1 MALALTLGAC
11 SGSGPGP
18 SPKEQDPNQA
28 ADNLATALT
37 AADLST
43 VPAVVAG
50 AQPAPTTPSAGATP
64 SGTASPATPP
74 AEVPA
79 AQRDLTTVLSGMDGL
94 KPEVTHGEVKRV
106 GDTAD
111 VDLDYTWK
119 LAGGE
124 WKYRST
130 ARFHLDTQSQNSQSP
145 NPQSQNSGKWV
156 LDWQP
161 SVLHPDLTFA
171 GRLVHKNRLGERSP
185 ITGQDGALLAAD
197 QQVARIGIDKSAV
210 DPATAEKSAAALAK
224 LVDVQADPYV
234 KRVHDAPPQGFVEA
248 IALRTSNN
256 GTSNGSGGTAEI
268 PDVKAIP
275 GARAI
280 PTTRSVSVDKV
291 LAPEL
296 LGQVG
301 EASPELIRDS
311 GGQVFPGDPAG
322 TSGLQERYDAQL
334 RGRAG
339 STITLVAR
347 PGQKLEAPADPGG
360 TASPGS
366 TATPDSD
373 KPRVLFDS
381 DPTPGTPLAISL
393 DPALQ
398 KKVEGIV
405 NPAKSGTSVVAIRP
419 STGKIVAAANSDSV
433 GGAANATF
441 GRYAPGST
449 FKVVT
454 ALALLRSGMTP
465 DSTVNCTD
473 TVTVDGRTFK
483 NYNDFPASQVG
494 KMPLSKAIA
503 LSCNTAIISEAGKIT
518 PQALSQAAAS
528 LGLGQDYDA
537 GFPSFFGSLPNP
549 SNEVGKA
556 ESLIG
561 QGTIEASVMSMAG
574 VAASVA
580 AGHTV
585 VPALIDGKNPPAP
598 TTGLSADEARQLQ
611 SLMRGVVDG
620 GSASSLRGVA
630 DGAKTGTAEYG
641 QPGPGGSLPTHAWM
655 IAWRGDL
662 AVAVMVTDGDSG
674 SKSAGPIVAKV
685 LD

>member
-1 MALALTLGAC
+1 MALAVTLGAC

-28 ADNLATALT
+28 ADNLTTALG
-37 AADLST
+37 AADLT
-43 VPAVVAG
+43 EVPAVAAG
-50 AQPAPTTPSAGATP
+50 AQPAPTPSANPSP

-74 AEVPA
+74 AEIPP

-94 KPEVTHGEVKRV
+94 KPQVSHGEVKKV
-106 GDTAD
+106 GDVAD

-130 ARFHLDTQSQNSQSP
+130 ARFHLDK
-145 NPQSQNSGKWV
+145 GKWV

-171 GRLVHKNRLGERSP
+171 SRLVHKNRLGERSP
-185 ITGQDGALLAAD
+185 ITGQGGALLAAD

-248 IALRTSNN
+248 IALRTSN
-256 GTSNGSGGTAEI
+256 GGAAEI
-268 PDVKAIP
+268 PDVKGIP
-275 GARAI
+275 GARSI

-291 LAPEL
+291 LAPEI

-311 GGQVFPGDPAG
+311 EGQVFPGDPAG

-339 STITLVAR
+339 STITLVPRA
-347 PGQKLEAPADPGG
+347 GQQTTSPAPTPGG
-360 TASPGS
+360 TASP
-366 TATPDSD
+366 APDPNQP
-373 KPRVLFDS
+373 KVLFDS
-381 DPTPGTPLAISL
+381 DPTPGTPVATSL

-398 KKVEGIV
+398 KKIEGIV

-465 DSTVNCTD
+465 DSTVNCSE

-483 NYNDFPASQVG
+483 NYSDFPASEVG
-494 KMPLSKAIA
+494 RMPLSKAIA
-503 LSCNTAIISEAGKIT
+503 LSCNTAIIGEADKVT

-549 SNEVGKA
+549 SNKVGKA

-580 AGHTV
+580 SGHTV
-585 VPALIDGKNPPAP
+585 VPGLIDGKNPPAP
-598 TTGLSADEARQLQ
+598 ATPLSADEATQLQ
-611 SLMRGVVDG
+611 SLMRGVVSG

-641 QPGPGGSLPTHAWM
+641 QPGPDGSLPTHAWM
-655 IAWRGDL
+655 IAYRGDL